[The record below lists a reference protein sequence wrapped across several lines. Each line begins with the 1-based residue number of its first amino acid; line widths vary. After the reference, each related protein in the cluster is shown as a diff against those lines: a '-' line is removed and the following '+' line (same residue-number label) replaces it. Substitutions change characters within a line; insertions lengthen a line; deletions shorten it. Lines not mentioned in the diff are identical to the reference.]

1 MSKDLFSGH
10 ADLYASFRPTYP
22 NDLFQFIFKNVG
34 QFDKAWDCGTGNG
47 QVAQSLA
54 PHFKSVEATDISR
67 KQLENAKVIENINYQ
82 VCSAEST
89 PFSKNSF
96 DLISV
101 GQAIHWFDLNKFY
114 SECQRVA
121 KPGCVIALF
130 GYSPM
135 RMSMEFDKLVDDFY
149 FNVIYDYWE
158 TERRIVEDQYQSLP
172 LPFEL
177 IKSPAFKIE
186 QNLTIQAVEGYFN
199 TWSSVQKFVKER
211 GFNPVPQLMSE
222 IKLLWKEEVQSVY
235 FPVFSKIGRIP

>member
-135 RMSMEFDKLVDDFY
+135 RMSMEFAFGMDEVGSAVTLDHRMFCRADQVARETDHQGDGLPSVLQKHTRHLALLNLMDTAGDDLSR
-149 FNVIYDYWE
+149 
-158 TERRIVEDQYQSLP
+158 TRP
-172 LPFEL
+172 
-177 IKSPAFKIE
+177 
-186 QNLTIQAVEGYFN
+186 G
-199 TWSSVQKFVKER
+199 
-211 GFNPVPQLMSE
+211 
-222 IKLLWKEEVQSVY
+222 
-235 FPVFSKIGRIP
+235 

>member
-114 SECQRVA
+114 SEVCLLKQPWIKDPKVS
-121 KPGCVIALF
+121 I
-130 GYSPM
+130 
-135 RMSMEFDKLVDDFY
+135 
-149 FNVIYDYWE
+149 
-158 TERRIVEDQYQSLP
+158 ED
-172 LPFEL
+172 L
-177 IKSPAFKIE
+177 IKQYIS
-186 QNLTIQAVEGYFN
+186 
-199 TWSSVQKFVKER
+199 KFGENITVGR
-211 GFNPVPQLMSE
+211 FARY
-222 IKLLWKEEVQSVY
+222 EVS
-235 FPVFSKIGRIP
+235 